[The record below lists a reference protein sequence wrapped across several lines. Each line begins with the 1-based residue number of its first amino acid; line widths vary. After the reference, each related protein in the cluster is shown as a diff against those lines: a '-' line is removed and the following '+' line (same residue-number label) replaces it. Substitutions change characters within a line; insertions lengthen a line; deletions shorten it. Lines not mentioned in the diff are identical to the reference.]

1 MTDRTNINNLKHRV
15 LIVDDE
21 LEYCLSMKDLFE
33 ESGFSCSHST
43 DPDRVLD
50 LLKSCEIDII
60 LLDLKMPRM
69 SGIDLLKKIRV
80 YNSRIPVIIVSG
92 HIDIETTVQAMQ
104 IGAMNVLKKPV
115 RFSSMLEEISC
126 ILKPHSEVSD
136 TLLSPVSDS
145 PIICSH
151 KGMLEIIYSLKKV
164 AETNA
169 PVLITGES
177 GTGKELIADEIHRL
191 SQRSD
196 KKFVKLNCASLP
208 ESLLESELFG
218 HKKGAFTGA
227 DKDRPGRFN
236 TAHKGSMFLD
246 EMGDMSL
253 MIQAKLL
260 RILQDSQVTALGADE
275 PKSVDV
281 RIITAT
287 NKNLQQMMRDG
298 KFREDLYY
306 RLSVVHFELPP
317 LRERKGDILLLA
329 EAFREQACREYG
341 RQIRGFDPEVEN
353 LLLSHLWPG
362 NIRELKNCVQ
372 RSVIF
377 CENDLISIEDLPA
390 QYKDIPSRGWSDEY
404 ERAIDNINKELI
416 EEALRKSQG
425 KKTMAAEL
433 LNMDRKTLY
442 NKMKKLNIR
451 D

>member
-43 DPDRVLD
+43 DPERVLD

-60 LLDLKMPRM
+60 LLDQKMPRM
-69 SGIDLLKKIRV
+69 SGIDLLKKIRI
-80 YNSRIPVIIVSG
+80 YNSRIPVIMVSG

-115 RFSSMLEEISC
+115 RFSRMLEEISG
-126 ILKPHSEVSD
+126 ILKPHSEASHVSN
-136 TLLSPVSDS
+136 TAVFDS

-151 KGMLEIIYSLKKV
+151 KGMLEIIHSLKKV
-164 AETNA
+164 AKTNA

-246 EMGDMSL
+246 EIGDMSL

-260 RILQDSQVTALGADE
+260 RVLQDSQVTALGADE

-287 NKNLQQMMRDG
+287 NKDLQHMMSDG

-341 RQIRGFDPEVEN
+341 RQISGFDPEVQN

-390 QYKDIPSRGWSDEY
+390 QYKDIPSQGWSDEY

-451 D
+451 E